1 MLGEFLSITVH
12 PQKRLHSLAQL
23 MFLLVFLLSSRML
36 QVQIKSN
43 HIPNLR
49 KTLLQLGYRI
59 RKQAPL
65 MMLTKMLILIPLKCL
80 NLIREAEMGPNMK
93 GKYHILSMQIAT
105 ARKVLQ

>member
-1 MLGEFLSITVH
+1 MIVH
-12 PQKRLHSLAQL
+12 PKKRQHPLSHI
-23 MFLLVFLLSSRML
+23 MFLLVFFMESRIL
-36 QVQIKSN
+36 QVHIKVN
-43 HIPNLR
+43 HLLNLS

-65 MMLTKMLILIPLKCL
+65 MKLTKMLILLPLKCL